1 MFTLRVSIY
10 EVSGLKSEVWQP
22 RWKKKEEGKG
32 KGNGEVREEKEEKM
46 KKKEK

>member
-10 EVSGLKSEVWQP
+10 EVSGLKSEVWQ
-22 RWKKKEEGKG
+22 EEGKG